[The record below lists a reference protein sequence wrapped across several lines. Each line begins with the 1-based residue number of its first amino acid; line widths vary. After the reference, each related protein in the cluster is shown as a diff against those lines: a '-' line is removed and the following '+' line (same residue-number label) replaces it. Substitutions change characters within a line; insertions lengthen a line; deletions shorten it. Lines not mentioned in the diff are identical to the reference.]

1 MEEKKRCCLQFFAE
15 DGQEKKKGVKAA
27 DAGQG
32 ERQKGE
38 NRKGESLK
46 VENLKEETRKGE
58 NRKGENRKEET
69 RKGEKP
75 SWEELLEDPE
85 YRRAYDRQVQD
96 IIKKRLRERNGSE
109 ERLREME
116 AALAEIGRSLG
127 MEEQAGAL
135 PDAAELIERLR
146 RERDRGRDEA
156 LARAE
161 RGKVQLDS
169 LHSQGEALRRKLPDF
184 QLERELEN
192 PDFLRLTAPHTG
204 LSLEDAYYAL
214 HHRELMERIS
224 RESRLKAAMAV
235 SSGMA
240 RPRELPGGQGA
251 SLSGSDPGKMT
262 RQEREELK
270 KRIYEA
276 RAQGR
281 KLPYGS

>member
-1 MEEKKRCCLQFFAE
+1 MEEKKRFCLQFFAE

-32 ERQKGE
+32 EGQKGE
-38 NRKGESLK
+38 NQKGESLK
-46 VENLKEETRKGE
+46 VENL
-58 NRKGENRKEET
+58 KEET

-161 RGKVQLDS
+161 RAKAQLDS